1 MGIHSLSAC
10 RWRRIGLVALLGM
23 TLTLVT
29 ITASDARSGLPGHA
43 VAAKKKC
50 KKKGKKSATA
60 AKKKKCKK
68 VDHVVLPAPGPLV
81 RAGLSWSTFN
91 EVDLHAYDASG
102 NHSGWSQ
109 PGSSG
114 TFQQGIP
121 SAHHSGDSGGPG
133 GGTESF
139 TDDIYVAGG
148 PSNRE
153 FSYIACLYEF
163 TATDNYNVTFTGV
176 SKGGTTTTLTLE
188 GTPSDGADAYK
199 LTVPGGPSVP
209 NPLTVC

>member
-1 MGIHSLSAC
+1 M
-10 RWRRIGLVALLGM
+10 
-23 TLTLVT
+23 
-29 ITASDARSGLPGHA
+29 
-43 VAAKKKC
+43 
-50 KKKGKKSATA
+50 A

-68 VDHVVLPAPGPLV
+68 VHKVVLPAPGPLV
-81 RAGLSWSTFN
+81 RATLSWSTFN

-121 SAHHSGDSGGPG
+121 SAHHSGDSGGLNG
-133 GGTESF
+133 GSESF
-139 TDDIYVAGG
+139 TDDFYLVGG

-153 FSYIACLYEF
+153 VSYIACLYEF

-176 SKGGTTTTLTLE
+176 SKGGTTTTLTLD

-199 LTVPGGPSVP
+199 LTVPGGPAVP